1 MYRLYLKRFFDFSVS
16 VLLIIFLIPLFLI
29 VSLVLS
35 LHLKCNPFFVQLRPG
50 KEGKIFKIIKFK
62 TMNEIFCVNGNL
74 LPDKE
79 RLTKIGSFIRT
90 SSIDELPQLINVIKG
105 EMSIV
110 GPRPLMPDYLPLY
123 NKRQSKRHD
132 VLPGITGWAQVNG
145 RNDISWKDKFE
156 MDVWYVE
163 NISFLLDL
171 KIIYLSILKVFKR
184 EGVYKNND
192 ITSLRPFN
200 GDN

>member
-1 MYRLYLKRFFDFSVS
+1 MYKIYFKRLLDFSVS
-16 VLLIIFLIPLFLI
+16 VIIIIFLIPLFLI

-35 LHLKCNPFFVQLRPG
+35 IDLNCNPFFIQFRPG
-50 KEGKIFKIIKFK
+50 KNGKIFKIIKFK
-62 TMNEIFCVNGNL
+62 TMKDIFCVNGNM

-90 SSIDELPQLINVIKG
+90 SSIDELPQFINVIKG
-105 EMSIV
+105 DMSII
-110 GPRPLMPDYLPLY
+110 GPRPLMPEYLPLY

-145 RNDISWKDKFE
+145 RNDITWKEKFE

-163 NISFLLDL
+163 NISFFLDL
-171 KIIYLSILKVFKR
+171 KIVYLSILKIFKQ
-184 EGVYKNND
+184 EGVYKDND
-192 ITSLRPFN
+192 ITSLKPFN

>member
-35 LHLKCNPFFVQLRPG
+35 LDLKSNPFFVQLRPG

-62 TMNEIFCVNGNL
+62 TMREMFDTNGDS
-74 LPDKE
+74 LPDKD

-123 NKRQSKRHD
+123 NKRQLKRHD

-145 RNDISWKDKFE
+145 RNDIAWKDKFE

-171 KIIYLSILKVFKR
+171 KIIYLSILKVFKK

-192 ITSLRPFN
+192 ITSLKPFN